1 MPRTA
6 HGGYGPSD
14 QPEARRAAYD
24 GKKGFCQQPCPLVG
38 LDNHVCKTKRC
49 YVWHPC
55 EANCAKKHKHREKRC
70 EGTEAEGK
78 CTINHGPQGHC
89 YEDCTKTIHVHNWGG
104 SRCETLKPGKTNC
117 PRSRNP
123 KVKKSQ
129 KKKLE
134 KAYDNLTKEKAD
146 SEKVLRDCGVT
157 SLADFQY
164 LSSLLPVLA
173 AAGRPDAD
181 ELKARLGL

>member
-1 MPRTA
+1 M
-6 HGGYGPSD
+6 
-14 QPEARRAAYD
+14 
-24 GKKGFCQQPCPLVG
+24 
-38 LDNHVCKTKRC
+38 
-49 YVWHPC
+49 
-55 EANCAKKHKHREKRC
+55 
-70 EGTEAEGK
+70 
-78 CTINHGPQGHC
+78 
-89 YEDCTKTIHVHNWGG
+89 
-104 SRCETLKPGKTNC
+104 KPGKTNC

-164 LSSLLPVLA
+164 LSSLLTVLA

-181 ELKARLGL
+181 ELKARLGI